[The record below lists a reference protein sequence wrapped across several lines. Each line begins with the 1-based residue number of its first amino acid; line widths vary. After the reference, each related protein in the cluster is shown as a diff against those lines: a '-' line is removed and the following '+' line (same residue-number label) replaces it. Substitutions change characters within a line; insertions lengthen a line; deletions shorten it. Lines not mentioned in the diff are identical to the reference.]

1 MFDLAITASSCE
13 WAGCGANHRSL
24 CAFFMLRRE
33 MLSIFRSVYDFKTA
47 HYNKQVRLWR
57 SAADEG
63 RWAANLL
70 WICESDMGKQWSGE
84 VAVSDA
90 CLSGFMQRMLL
101 RLAAPESCGDTRVE
115 AAA

>member
-1 MFDLAITASSCE
+1 
-13 WAGCGANHRSL
+13 
-24 CAFFMLRRE
+24 MLRRE

-57 SAADEG
+57 SAADEC

-84 VAVSDA
+84 VTVSDA
-90 CLSGFMQRMLL
+90 CLSGTATCSMEIHAKD
-101 RLAAPESCGDTRVE
+101 AAEIGSTRELWRYKSRSSCVKAREIVRQQV
-115 AAA
+115 